1 MTPKH
6 LPLLFSAA
14 SDPEIDYYIQQETVR
29 QSKTINLIAS
39 ENYTSN
45 AVLKATGSILT
56 NKYAEGY
63 PQKRYYGGCV
73 FIDEIELLAQNR
85 CKALF
90 GAEHANVQP
99 HAGSQANLAALSAS
113 GLQLGSTSNGILSM
127 SMESGGHLTHGSPIS
142 IVGKMYK
149 VDHYTVDPETELLD
163 YDTLAHLAR
172 TVMPRVIIA
181 GSSAYS
187 RTLDFKKFAAIAHDV
202 GALLLVDMA
211 HIAGL
216 VAAGLHQSP
225 IPYADI
231 VTSTTHKT
239 LRGPRG
245 AFIISKK
252 NYAQAIDRAV
262 MPEIQG
268 GPCMHTVAAK
278 ATCFAQAMTPEF
290 VEYQRQ
296 IIRNSQAL
304 AHALQSLG
312 HNIVSGGTDT
322 HMFVVKLH
330 NTSLTTQITGQQAT
344 IALEHAGI
352 TVSKSSIPGDVSRA
366 WGASGIR
373 LGTAAITTRGMKEP
387 QMELIAHWIHEV
399 ITNHTSGTLVKAIKN
414 KVESLCEEFEG

>member
-1 MTPKH
+1 MTQKH
-6 LPLLFSAA
+6 IPLLFSAT

-29 QSKTINLIAS
+29 QNKTINLIAS

-45 AVLKATGSILT
+45 AVLRATGSVLT

-63 PQKRYYGGCV
+63 PSKRYYGGCV
-73 FIDEIELLAQNR
+73 FVDEIELLAQNR

-113 GLQLGSTSNGILSM
+113 GLQLSSTTNGILSM
-127 SMESGGHLTHGSPIS
+127 SMESGGHLTHGSPVS
-142 IVGKMYK
+142 IVGKMYNIS
-149 VDHYTVDPETELLD
+149 HYSVDPETELLD
-163 YDTLAHLAR
+163 YDALARLAR

-187 RTLDFKKFAAIAHDV
+187 RAIDFKKFADIAHEV

-216 VAAGLHQSP
+216 IAAGLHQSP
-225 IPYADI
+225 ISYADI

-245 AFIISKK
+245 AFILSKK

-262 MPEIQG
+262 MPEVQG
-268 GPCMHTVAAK
+268 GPFMHTIAAK

-304 AHALQSLG
+304 ARALQNQG
-312 HNIVSGGTDT
+312 YDIVSGGTDT

-330 NTSLTTQITGQQAT
+330 NTQITGQQAT
-344 IALEHAGI
+344 IALERAGI
-352 TVSKSSIPGDVSRA
+352 TVSKSSIPGDNSRT
-366 WGASGIR
+366 WGATGIR
-373 LGTAAITTRGMKEP
+373 LGTAAVTTRGMKEP
-387 QMELIAHWIHEV
+387 EMERIADWIHEV
-399 ITNHTSGTLVKAIKN
+399 ITNHTSDTLLKAVKN
-414 KVESLCEEFEG
+414 KVESLCAEFEI